1 MLLHCDETR
10 SQERNRALAF
20 ERLQAL
26 VDQAAEPPG
35 ERPEAPP
42 PTAHARRQ
50 RSTLGKP
57 AETARAGGNL
67 PWHVTIERPSTSAGT
82 TMPSGWEPAHLDLRG
97 VLRAPLRASDLMGPK
112 VASKL
117 PSREEIL
124 KGKF

>member
-1 MLLHCDETR
+1 MLGR
-10 SQERNRALAF
+10 
-20 ERLQAL
+20 
-26 VDQAAEPPG
+26 
-35 ERPEAPP
+35 
-42 PTAHARRQ
+42 
-50 RSTLGKP
+50 
-57 AETARAGGNL
+57 
-67 PWHVTIERPSTSAGT
+67 VTIERPSTSTGA